1 MRPFYNL
8 IQIANFLIG
17 PNECKDDY
25 KKNCG
30 NLNIQCDTNIG
41 FFPRLL
47 QRKFWWI
54 SVVSILKC
62 RFEMKKILHK
72 DEIIYES
79 QFTNLE
85 CITQIF
91 RYATKN

>member
-8 IQIANFLIG
+8 IQIANALIG

-41 FFPRLL
+41 FFPRL
-47 QRKFWWI
+47 
-54 SVVSILKC
+54 
-62 RFEMKKILHK
+62 
-72 DEIIYES
+72 
-79 QFTNLE
+79 
-85 CITQIF
+85 
-91 RYATKN
+91 